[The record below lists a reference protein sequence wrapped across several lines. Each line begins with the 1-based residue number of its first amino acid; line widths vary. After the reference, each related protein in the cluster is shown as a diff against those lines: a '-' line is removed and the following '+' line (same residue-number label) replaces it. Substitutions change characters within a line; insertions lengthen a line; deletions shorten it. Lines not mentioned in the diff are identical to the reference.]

1 MDEND
6 YNLALKLI
14 LKALE
19 INEIN
24 KLSQV
29 ENDQINVSNTLNQ
42 LGNIYTHLNRY
53 EDALIAFENGLKIS
67 PNNMALRVN
76 AGDLYR
82 KLQKNEKARE
92 IMEMGIDLCGWGDDG
107 DEYYILKNKLYVG
120 SHKGDSSSIDNKN
133 NNINNDNNNYN
144 NNDNNNNK
152 YDNNNNDHINR
163 VTPINEDSTI
173 QNIIKLQSEEKTK
186 EKSANNSRRKVLNP
200 SIIPPAALLNNLGLL
215 ELDEK
220 NYQMALYLF
229 EKAASIEMSARATEH
244 SEMKGSDGDQV
255 RDIILKN
262 ILRAKEGIE
271 NSVTNKNPF

>member
-82 KLQKNEKARE
+82 KLQNNERARE

-107 DEYYILKNKLYVG
+107 DEYYILKKKLHVS
-120 SHKGDSSSIDNKN
+120 SHKGDSRSIN
-133 NNINNDNNNYN
+133 NNKNNDNNNNNVDNNNDNNDNN
-144 NNDNNNNK
+144 NNDNNN
-152 YDNNNNDHINR
+152 DSINR
-163 VTPINEDSTI
+163 VISINGDSTI
-173 QNIIKLQSEEKTK
+173 QNIIKLKSEEKVK
-186 EKSANNSRRKVLNP
+186 EKSINNSRKKVQNP
-200 SIIPPAALLNNLGLL
+200 SIILPAALLNNLGLL